1 MREEKEKKK
10 RGRGE
15 AGGVGIV
22 MKSEC
27 AKKNKNKR
35 EDKGVLN
42 HGGESG
48 DSHANTFRRINIYFL
63 IQKDCQ

>member
-1 MREEKEKKK
+1 MRMILAFGVYLEVVVSLILLGCEMQRRKRKKK

-27 AKKNKNKR
+27 AKNK
-35 EDKGVLN
+35 
-42 HGGESG
+42 
-48 DSHANTFRRINIYFL
+48 
-63 IQKDCQ
+63 